1 MAKKESMEVEFLNF
15 IYKGADMGVIG
26 IDNVITKVQNEKMEK
41 LLKTEREEYENIKKE
56 TENVLKKYGRQ
67 TEEVG
72 TMAKMSTKMMSEME
86 MLKDNSDQTIAKMM
100 MEGSNKGVIEIQ
112 EKINNY
118 KVKDAEII
126 VLANKLKSTIENN
139 IDDLKK
145 YL

>member
-1 MAKKESMEVEFLNF
+1 MKKNENKEVEFLNY

-26 IDNVITKVQNEKMEK
+26 IDNVIVKVQNEKLEN

-56 TENVLKKYGRQ
+56 AENILKKYGRQ

-100 MEGSNKGVIEIQ
+100 MEGSNKGVIEIT
-112 EKINNY
+112 EKINGY
-118 KVKDAEII
+118 DVEDAEIV

-145 YL
+145 FL